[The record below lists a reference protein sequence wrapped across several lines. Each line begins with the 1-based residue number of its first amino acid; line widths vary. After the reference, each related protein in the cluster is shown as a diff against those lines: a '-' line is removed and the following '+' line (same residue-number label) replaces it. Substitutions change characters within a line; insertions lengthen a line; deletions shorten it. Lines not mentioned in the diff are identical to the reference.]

1 MVGGGERL
9 YNGTVDKEASM
20 RRPTMTQYNVQFGS
34 DSVMLEKLTRL
45 LVKEKIDFKSVLT
58 TSVGDKTAIQ
68 FLAPKD
74 PALRERL
81 EKTGV
86 AVQEDLVFQL
96 ELPNSH
102 WELHKLAQALAE
114 KSINIVS
121 LYSSIEGESMRIVLA
136 VDEPANA
143 VALIEKLGFEPDYS
157 VDRP

>member
-1 MVGGGERL
+1 
-9 YNGTVDKEASM
+9 M
-20 RRPTMTQYNVQFGS
+20 RRPTLTQYNVQFAN
-34 DSVMLEKLTRL
+34 DRVMLEKLTRL

-74 PALRERL
+74 AELRGKL

-86 AVQEDLVFQL
+86 AVKEDLVFQL

-102 WELHKLAQALAE
+102 WELHKLAQALAD

-121 LYSSIEGESMRIVLA
+121 LYSTIEGERMRLVMA

-157 VDRP
+157 VVEP

>member
-1 MVGGGERL
+1 
-9 YNGTVDKEASM
+9 M

-34 DSVMLEKLTRL
+34 DRVMLEKLTRL
-45 LVKEKIDFKSVLT
+45 LVREKIDFKSVLT

-74 PALRERL
+74 PALREKL

-102 WELHKLAQALAE
+102 WELHKLTRALAE

-121 LYSSIEGESMRIVLA
+121 LYSTIEGENMRIVLA

-143 VALIEKLGFEPDYS
+143 VALIEKLGFAPDYA
-157 VDRP
+157 VDEP